1 MRAWAELACVQ
12 VLARSSGLIITNRM
26 EFSAVEA
33 GMSAGNRAR
42 ILTRAMCAEI
52 VLLYAMFSARN

>member
-1 MRAWAELACVQ
+1 
-12 VLARSSGLIITNRM
+12 M

-52 VLLYAMFSARN
+52 VLLYAIFSARN